1 MAAYPE
7 KEKYT
12 AEDLVQ
18 IIMLLRDPE
27 AGCPWDKVQTHTSIR
42 KNFLE
47 ETYEALEA
55 IDADDP
61 AMMRE
66 ELGDVMMQV
75 VFHCVMEAEKQNFT
89 FTDVCD
95 EVCRKLIYRHPH
107 IFGTPEQQ
115 QNGIMDWDALK
126 NKEKGRR
133 SLADEINTVPKT
145 FPALMKAQKLQKR
158 AQPYGCVCGEQE
170 TAGHQAQAAQQA
182 LAEQLVQG
190 ADEAQVRTKA
200 GEYLFQAVNWVR
212 SAGMDAEEVLS
223 LYNDRFA
230 QECVAKE
237 ASKQAQA

>member
-1 MAAYPE
+1 MATYPE

-12 AEDLVQ
+12 AEDLEQ

-27 AGCPWDKVQTHTSIR
+27 NGCPWDKVQTHASIR

-55 IDADDP
+55 IDANDP

-75 VFHCVMEAEKQNFT
+75 IFHCVMEAEKENFT

-115 QNGIMDWDALK
+115 KAGIMDWDVLK

-145 FPALMKAQKLQKR
+145 FPAMMKAQKMQKR
-158 AQPYGCVCGEQE
+158 AQPYGCVCGAPDKAAQ
-170 TAGHQAQAAQQA
+170 QAQAAQQA
-182 LAEQLVQG
+182 LAEQLAQG
-190 ADEAQVRTKA
+190 SDEAETRAKA
-200 GEYLFQAVNWVR
+200 GEYLFHAVNWVR

-230 QECVAKE
+230 QECAAQNDSE
-237 ASKQAQA
+237 QA